1 MGNSN
6 DKKEKKKKKE
16 FECENCGQI
25 FNSIKRKD
33 NHFKICN
40 YDNLQKKITDLE
52 FKLFYLQSYN
62 NKLLAENKVHIESI
76 NKLAL
81 RGSEN
86 YICVPNMKIPNV
98 E

>member
-52 FKLFYLQSYN
+52 FKLFYLESYN
-62 NKLLAENKVHIESI
+62 DKLLAENKVHIESI
-76 NKLAL
+76 NKLVSDVDIEL
-81 RGSEN
+81 GSIIDSESDN
-86 YICVPNMKIPNV
+86 
-98 E
+98 